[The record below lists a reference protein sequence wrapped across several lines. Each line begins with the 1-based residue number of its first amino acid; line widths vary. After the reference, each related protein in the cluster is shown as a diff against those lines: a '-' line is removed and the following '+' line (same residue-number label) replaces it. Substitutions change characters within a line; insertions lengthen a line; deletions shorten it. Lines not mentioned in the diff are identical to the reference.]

1 MTTVGKY
8 RIMIYGPKEDG
19 TYVVEFRTDAGQV
32 FALSIPRTETEVI
45 RRFKERMPYG
55 LRAATAPETGNAP
68 TQKMSLF
75 APEVPKK
82 KREPRERGSPQHSTE
97 GQSNRA
103 ISTRPS
109 RRPGPCPSR
118 TGS

>member
-1 MTTVGKY
+1 MADVGPMKTAGKY

-55 LRAATAPETGNAP
+55 LVVPPPRRKPGTP
-68 TQKMSLF
+68 L
-75 APEVPKK
+75 PKK
-82 KREPRERGSPQHSTE
+82 
-97 GQSNRA
+97 
-103 ISTRPS
+103 
-109 RRPGPCPSR
+109 
-118 TGS
+118 